1 LEGLTIAL
9 NDRPHEADVEP
20 GVAAALERARK
31 ACEQLG
37 ARIVE
42 QPAPRFLTWDDLNWT
57 FLPEVWAY
65 HSQFAELRDSYRPAI
80 RELVD
85 ASQNFTDAQAY
96 IATQARRAQAAAV
109 WEGWL
114 KELGAD
120 LILEPTLPI
129 GAPDRGEGYDLGH
142 AGGSGDP
149 LIALTVEWDM
159 TGFPVAALPVPAGK
173 GEIPFGVS
181 LIAVPG
187 GEAQVAQ
194 AAIDLQEHALG
205 LPEFPGS

>member
-1 LEGLTIAL
+1 
-9 NDRPHEADVEP
+9 VEP
-20 GVAAALERARK
+20 GAAAALDRVRR
-31 ACEQLG
+31 ACEELG

-42 QPAPRFLTWDDLNWT
+42 QPAPRFLTWDDLDWT

-65 HSQFAELRDSYRPAI
+65 HAQFAERRDSYRPAI
-80 RELVD
+80 LELVD

-114 KELGAD
+114 AEQGAD

-129 GAPDRGEGYDLGH
+129 GAPERGEGYDPGH
-142 AGGSGDP
+142 AGGTGDP
-149 LIALTVEWDM
+149 LIALTVEWDL
-159 TGFPVAALPVPAGK
+159 TGFPVAALPVPGGK
-173 GEIPFGVS
+173 GEIPFSVS
-181 LIAVPG
+181 LIAVRG

-205 LPEFPGS
+205 LPEWPAA